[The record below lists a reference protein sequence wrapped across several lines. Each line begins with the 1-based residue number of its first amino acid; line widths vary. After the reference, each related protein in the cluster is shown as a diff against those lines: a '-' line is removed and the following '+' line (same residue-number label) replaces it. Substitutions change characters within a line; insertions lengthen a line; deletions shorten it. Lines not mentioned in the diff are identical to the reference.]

1 MNFQCEDKVRIR
13 IRMDGPD
20 PDLPCGNIL
29 NQDLDLTYVRVHW
42 TNK

>member
-1 MNFQCEDKVRIR
+1 MNFQCKDKARIR
-13 IRMDGPD
+13 IRMDGPY

-29 NQDLDLTYVRVHW
+29 NQDLDPAYVHVNW